1 MSEPITVTAVY
12 YGGVFVPQA
21 DLSYLSDGT
30 SVELQVPAPDEWDRL
45 LEDIVAEE
53 EADQA
58 TLHWTQSRWG
68 DLSPDVARLVVDSND
83 LLVWNSPARREFS
96 NLLL

>member
-1 MSEPITVTAVY
+1 MAEPMIITAVY

-21 DLSYLSDGT
+21 DLSHLPDGT

-45 LEDIVAEE
+45 LEAIVAEE

-58 TLHWTQSRWG
+58 TLQWTQSRWG
-68 DLSPDVARLVVDSND
+68 DLSPDVARLVVDSDD
-83 LLVWNSPARREFS
+83 LLVWSAPVRREVS